1 MIRTESLAD
10 LTTERTPLLVRKR
23 VPASSAASTVSATSS
38 STQRNAPRL
47 RTPLLLAISYASTS
61 GTLSGMCLIFA
72 KSGVELL
79 LISIHGSNQFWKWQA
94 WMLILGLVGFAL
106 LQLWYLNKAL
116 KLADPTIV
124 CPCKCYLYFAFP
136 VLNRSHFLQWRSV
149 FTISLRL

>member
-10 LTTERTPLLVRKR
+10 LNSERTPLLVRKR
-23 VPASSAASTVSATSS
+23 VPASSAASIVSATSS
-38 STQRNAPRL
+38 STQMNAPRS
-47 RTPLLLAISYASTS
+47 RTPLLLSISYASTS
-61 GTLSGMCLIFA
+61 GILSGMCLIFA

-106 LQLWYLNKAL
+106 LQLWYLHKAL

-124 CPCKCYLYFAFP
+124 CPCKCHIYSVFP
-136 VLNRSHFLQWRSV
+136 VLNRNRFLQWHSA
-149 FTISLRL
+149 FTIFLRL

>member
-23 VPASSAASTVSATSS
+23 VPASSAASTVSGTS
-38 STQRNAPRL
+38 STQRNAPL
-47 RTPLLLAISYASTS
+47 SRTPLLLSISYASTS
-61 GTLSGMCLIFA
+61 GILSGMCLIFA

-79 LISIHGSNQFWKWQA
+79 LISIHGSNQFRKWQT

-106 LQLWYLNKAL
+106 LQLWYQHKAL

-124 CPCKCYLYFAFP
+124 CPCKCYLYPAIP
-136 VLNRSHFLQWRSV
+136 VLNRNRFLQWRSV
-149 FTISLRL
+149 FTIFLRL

>member
-1 MIRTESLAD
+1 
-10 LTTERTPLLVRKR
+10 
-23 VPASSAASTVSATSS
+23 
-38 STQRNAPRL
+38 
-47 RTPLLLAISYASTS
+47 
-61 GTLSGMCLIFA
+61 MCLIFA

-124 CPCKCYLYFAFP
+124 CPCKCYLYPAFP
-136 VLNRSHFLQWRSV
+136 VLNCNRFLQWRSV
-149 FTISLRL
+149 FTICLRL